1 MKIAVSSAG
10 PNLDAPVDPRFGRCS
25 YFMIVDTETMQYEA
39 VPNTSLNAAS
49 GAGIQAAQTIVG
61 KGAKAVL
68 TGNIGPNAYQALS
81 AAGIQIITGVTGT
94 VREVVTKYRKGEF
107 KETNSPTVDGHFGV
121 GKGRG
126 MGHGRRQS

>member
-1 MKIAVSSAG
+1 MVAVSAAG
-10 PNLDAPVDPRFGRCS
+10 TGLDAVVDPRFGRCP
-25 YFMIVDTETMQYEA
+25 YFVIVDTETMQYEA

-49 GAGIQAAQTIVG
+49 GAGIQAAQTIAG
-61 KGAKAVL
+61 KGVKAVL

-81 AAGIQIITGVTGT
+81 AARIQIITGVTGT

-107 KETNSPTVDGHFGV
+107 KETNSPTVGGHFGI

-126 MGHGRRQS
+126 MGRGRR

>member
-1 MKIAVSSAG
+1 MVAVSAAG
-10 PNLDAPVDPRFGRCS
+10 AGLDAVVDPRFGRCP
-25 YFMIVDTETMQYEA
+25 YFVIVDTETMQHEA
-39 VPNTSLNAAS
+39 VPNTSSNIAS
-49 GAGIQAAQTIVG
+49 GAGTQASQTIAS

-94 VREVVTKYRKGEF
+94 VGEVVTKYKKGEL
-107 KETNSPTVDGHFGV
+107 KDTNSPTVGEHFGM

-126 MGHGRRQS
+126 TGRGRRWG

>member
-1 MKIAVSSAG
+1 MVAVSAAG
-10 PNLDAPVDPRFGRCS
+10 PNLDAPVDPRFGRCA
-25 YFMIVDTETMQYEA
+25 YFMIVDMDTMQYEA

-49 GAGIQAAQTIVG
+49 GAGIQASQIIAS

-68 TGNIGPNAYQALS
+68 TGNIGPNAYHALS

-94 VREVVTKYRKGEF
+94 VGEVVTKYKKGEL
-107 KETNSPTVDGHFGV
+107 KETNSPTVGEHFGM

-126 MGHGRRQS
+126 MGHGRRWG